1 MKYQNIHEGT
11 FINRE
16 NRFIA
21 TVDVSGETVRCH
33 VKNTGRLKE
42 LFIPDAR
49 VLLEESTN
57 LNRAT
62 KYDLISV
69 YKGDKLINIDSL
81 APNRM
86 YLEWAKENIKGL
98 DIIRPEVTY
107 GDSRFDFY
115 TEVNGK
121 RGFTEVKG
129 VTLEN
134 DGIVRFPDAPT
145 ERGVK
150 HLEGLIR
157 CKKEGYE
164 ARVVFV
170 CQMEHATCFMPN
182 SDTHP
187 AFCAKLREAAE
198 HGVTIKAFSCSVA
211 PGTVTIRSEIPV
223 QI

>member
-1 MKYQNIHEGT
+1 MKYQNIYEGT

-21 TVDVSGETVRCH
+21 MVGINGETVRCH

-42 LFIPDAR
+42 LFIPGAR
-49 VLLEESTN
+49 VLLEKSGN
-57 LNRAT
+57 PNRAT

-81 APNRM
+81 APNKM

-98 DIIRPEVTY
+98 DIIRPEVIY

-115 TEVNGK
+115 TEINGK

-134 DGIVRFPDAPT
+134 GGIVRFPDAPT
-145 ERGVK
+145 ERGLK

-157 CKKEGYE
+157 CVKEGYE
-164 ARVVFV
+164 ASVVFV
-170 CQMEHATCFMPN
+170 CQMAHATCFTPN
-182 SDTHP
+182 GETHP
-187 AFCAKLREAAE
+187 AFRDKLKEAQE
-198 HGVTIKAFSCSVA
+198 NGVVIKAFSCNIA
-211 PGTVTIRSEIPV
+211 PGNVTIRREIPV